1 MKRFFE
7 VVSKDPQRASS
18 SSEPDSE
25 STEGINESPEKNKEC
40 EKSKKQKYEQ
50 KYVKY
55 WESEF
60 KWLSEGTKGCHYAFC
75 KVCSVDVYIGKMGKS
90 AIKSHANTQIHTKNA
105 GTISLNLVQQN
116 IEPLFSLASKTAV
129 IDAEIM
135 MAVFVAEHN
144 LAFQIMGHL
153 PQFVNKITPDSNIAK
168 KVKCS
173 RTKMVNILRN
183 VLGISYIEE
192 IVDLLNA
199 NKFSLI
205 IDESTDISLVK
216 TLCLVVRVCKN
227 FKVHDLFFDL
237 IEVESADASSLFS
250 AVINSFT
257 KNNIM
262 YKQNMIGFAADGANI
277 MMGRNH
283 SVSTLLKADI
293 NDLFVLKCVCHSFHL
308 SASYACEKLPGEVE
322 DLARNIF
329 NYLKSS
335 SKRLKDFSSLQY
347 FFEFKANKILHPS
360 QTRWLS
366 LSAVVSRLIE
376 QYDVLI
382 AYFSIAVKE
391 ENLQTAKN
399 ILTSLK
405 DPITKLYLLFLEFA
419 LPFFIKLNK
428 LFQSESSQIHKLHS
442 SVKEI
447 VVTLLECFVTKDY
460 ITMFLDST
468 SEFNLPPEC
477 LLDLESIYLGIK
489 VECFLITNEINVIE
503 IDTFKNKCRNF
514 YIEAVLQILKRFDLN
529 NSFFR
534 NLSIIAPDNV
544 YACTYKSIAPL
555 LQQVPRLLA
564 DNIQEIDSEYR
575 TLINFVKDKEQILDI
590 EEFWRMVAR
599 IEIGNEQAF
608 PNLVKLVF
616 AILSFPHSSANVER
630 VFSQVNLMKTKIRK
644 RLENATIKACLQTK
658 GLLKLQNSDCT
669 NFKVTTEMRKKC
681 NKAMYDIPK

>member
-7 VVSKDPQRASS
+7 VVSKDPQWASS

-25 STEGINESPEKNKEC
+25 STEGINESPEKDKEC

-116 IEPLFSLASKTAV
+116 IEPLFSSASKTAV

-153 PQFVNKITPDSNIAK
+153 PQFVNKITPDLNIAK

-262 YKQNMIGFAADGANI
+262 YKQNMVGFAADGANV
-277 MMGRNH
+277 MM
-283 SVSTLLKADI
+283 
-293 NDLFVLKCVCHSFHL
+293 
-308 SASYACEKLPGEVE
+308 
-322 DLARNIF
+322 
-329 NYLKSS
+329 
-335 SKRLKDFSSLQY
+335 
-347 FFEFKANKILHPS
+347 
-360 QTRWLS
+360 
-366 LSAVVSRLIE
+366 
-376 QYDVLI
+376 
-382 AYFSIAVKE
+382 
-391 ENLQTAKN
+391 
-399 ILTSLK
+399 
-405 DPITKLYLLFLEFA
+405 
-419 LPFFIKLNK
+419 
-428 LFQSESSQIHKLHS
+428 ESSQIHKLHS

-447 VVTLLECFVTKDY
+447 VVTLLECFVRKDY

-514 YIEAVLQILKRFDLN
+514 YIEAILQILKRFDLN

-534 NLSIIAPDNV
+534 NLFIIAPDNV

-630 VFSQVNLMKTKIRK
+630 VFSQLNLMKTKIRN

>member
-25 STEGINESPEKNKEC
+25 STEGINESPEKDKEC

-116 IEPLFSLASKTAV
+116 IEPLFSSASKTAV
-129 IDAEIM
+129 IDAEII

-153 PQFVNKITPDSNIAK
+153 P
-168 KVKCS
+168 
-173 RTKMVNILRN
+173 
-183 VLGISYIEE
+183 
-192 IVDLLNA
+192 
-199 NKFSLI
+199 SL
-205 IDESTDISLVK
+205 T
-216 TLCLVVRVCKN
+216 
-227 FKVHDLFFDL
+227 
-237 IEVESADASSLFS
+237 
-250 AVINSFT
+250 
-257 KNNIM
+257 
-262 YKQNMIGFAADGANI
+262 
-277 MMGRNH
+277 
-283 SVSTLLKADI
+283 
-293 NDLFVLKCVCHSFHL
+293 
-308 SASYACEKLPGEVE
+308 KLP
-322 DLARNIF
+322 RI
-329 NYLKSS
+329 
-335 SKRLKDFSSLQY
+335 R
-347 FFEFKANKILHPS
+347 ILP
-360 QTRWLS
+360 
-366 LSAVVSRLIE
+366 
-376 QYDVLI
+376 
-382 AYFSIAVKE
+382 K
-391 ENLQTAKN
+391 K
-399 ILTSLK
+399 
-405 DPITKLYLLFLEFA
+405 
-419 LPFFIKLNK
+419 
-428 LFQSESSQIHKLHS
+428 
-442 SVKEI
+442 
-447 VVTLLECFVTKDY
+447 
-460 ITMFLDST
+460 
-468 SEFNLPPEC
+468 
-477 LLDLESIYLGIK
+477 
-489 VECFLITNEINVIE
+489 
-503 IDTFKNKCRNF
+503 
-514 YIEAVLQILKRFDLN
+514 
-529 NSFFR
+529 

-575 TLINFVKDKEQILDI
+575 ALINFVKDKEQILDI

-630 VFSQVNLMKTKIRK
+630 VFSQVNLMKTKIRN

-658 GLLKLQNSDCT
+658 G
-669 NFKVTTEMRKKC
+669 
-681 NKAMYDIPK
+681 Y

>member
-25 STEGINESPEKNKEC
+25 STEGINESPEKDKEC
-40 EKSKKQKYEQ
+40 AKSKKQKYEQ

-75 KVCSVDVYIGKMGKS
+75 KVCSIDVYIGKMGKS

-116 IEPLFSLASKTAV
+116 IEPLFSSASKTAV

-262 YKQNMIGFAADGANI
+262 YKQCYDG
-277 MMGRNH
+277 
-283 SVSTLLKADI
+283 
-293 NDLFVLKCVCHSFHL
+293 FHL
-308 SASYACEKLPGEVE
+308 CASYACEKLPGEVE

-347 FFEFKANKILHPS
+347 FVEFKANKILHPS

-447 VVTLLECFVTKDY
+447 VVTLLECFVRKDY

-630 VFSQVNLMKTKIRK
+630 VFSQVNLMKTKIRN

-681 NKAMYDIPK
+681 NKAMYDIAK